1 MFWRNRHR
9 KEKIVNFV
17 EINFHLQHRDM
28 TQDILDE
35 VFDKIKGLT
44 FRAINVDFYG
54 DFRLEVGDIVTVNTN
69 NESCID
75 NLDFMMKVEDGKIK
89 DIRFD
94 GEACAI
100 CTSSTSIMI
109 NLLLNKNIR
118 EANEIISNFKNM
130 IEEKEY
136 NEKILKEAIV
146 YSDIAKQPN
155 RKKCALLT
163 WQGIK
168 TLLEEELNNHDGR

>member
-1 MFWRNRHR
+1 MPMNEELKKMIILENYQNPKNR
-9 KEKIVNFV
+9 
-17 EINFHLQHRDM
+17 
-28 TQDILDE
+28 
-35 VFDKIKGLT
+35 GL
-44 FRAINVDFYG
+44 IEDDNYKV
-54 DFRLEVGDIVTVNTN
+54 INTN
-69 NESCID
+69 SESCID
-75 NLDFMMKVEDGKIK
+75 QVDLQIKIEEGIIR

-109 NLLLNKNIR
+109 NLLLNKKIE
-118 EANEIISNFKNM
+118 EAKEIITNFENM
-130 IEEKEY
+130 IEEKDYDEEVL
-136 NEKILKEAIV
+136 NEAAV

-168 TLLEEELNNHDGR
+168 TLLEEELDKLC